1 MTTETAART
10 YTGKARILDRNGLLI
25 DVGKAD
31 LKEDVETGSWGG
43 TISVFKGASVEAKHI
58 TGLVE
63 LADGR
68 RSLATV
74 GPKLADLGNDLI
86 SVAVRGVDGVI
97 PF

>member
-10 YTGKARILDRNGLLI
+10 YSGKARILDRNGLLI

-31 LKEDVETGSWGG
+31 VAEETDAGTWGG
-43 TISVFKGASVEAKHI
+43 TISVFRGASVEAKHI

-86 SVAVRGVDGVI
+86 SVAVRGIDGVI

>member
-1 MTTETAART
+1 MTTEAVAPT
-10 YTGKARILDRNGLLI
+10 YTGIARILDRNGMLI

-31 LKEDVETGSWGG
+31 LFFDAETHMWEGS
-43 TISVFKGASVEAKHI
+43 ISVFKGSSVESKHI

-68 RSLATV
+68 RALATV
-74 GPKLADLGNDLI
+74 GPKTGDLADDLI
-86 SVAVRGVDGVI
+86 SVAVHGVDNRI